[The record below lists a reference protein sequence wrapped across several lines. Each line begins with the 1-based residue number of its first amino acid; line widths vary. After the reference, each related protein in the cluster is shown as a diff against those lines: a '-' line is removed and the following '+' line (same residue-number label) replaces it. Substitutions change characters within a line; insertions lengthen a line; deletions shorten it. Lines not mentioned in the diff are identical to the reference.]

1 MSDKYKKISG
11 LLKNRAALLEFIKDD
26 LHQSDDVAAAA
37 SLISNFYDSLIVIEC
52 AAILEKTN
60 SVAQDVSDDFSE
72 DDHV

>member
-37 SLISNFYDSLIVIEC
+37 SLISNFYDSLIDLEC
-52 AAILEKTN
+52 AAILEKSN
-60 SVAQDVSDDFSE
+60 SVAHDVSDDFSE